1 MKPLVSIRTKLF
13 ASFLLIILLSYSG
26 FLCISIGSM
35 DASLR
40 DEAGRV
46 HDAVPDFS
54 ATDDSGHSY
63 YISPPN
69 SLTKEELASIRD
81 KNLENILLSATLGI
95 FLSFGIAYL
104 LARKLTAPVRELSLV
119 AERIEHGDFAYRTN
133 VLASDEFGILAA
145 SFNRMTEALEERET
159 TIKMKTVDLEVL
171 NRCLRELNEKL
182 EVKVAERTVAL
193 EVEKGRLEA
202 ILTSMAEG
210 MLVTDQDNRIILFNP
225 AAQKILDVPPHRVAG
240 QNIETVCSLGGF
252 CELVEFLLDMKKGD
266 HLTEGREVHLEIN
279 GKKLKVNMS
288 PLLDKTWQFA
298 GVVMSIRDVTLE
310 EEIDRMK
317 TEFISTVSHELK
329 TPLTSIKGSLEI
341 ILRRDNGLSDTEKE
355 LLAVCERNTDR
366 LIRLIGDILDISR
379 IESGRMEFRFKPES
393 LTRLASEAVEEMTSF
408 AFQRNVSLVES
419 VGDDIPPV
427 FGDRDRLIQVIT
439 NLLSNALKFSPEG
452 QVVSVDAA
460 REGHFVRV
468 SVSDRGKSIKKSDRD
483 KLFKKF
489 QKLDSH
495 ASGERGG
502 TGLGL
507 AICKEIIEKHH
518 GRISYRSGAGGGNVF
533 SFTVPVYEELHEK
546 GQDSHS

>member
-13 ASFLLIILLSYSG
+13 ASFLLIILISYSG
-26 FLCISIGSM
+26 FLCISICSM

-40 DEAGRV
+40 DKVGSVNESG
-46 HDAVPDFS
+46 PDFS
-54 ATDDSGHSY
+54 VADDAGHSY
-63 YISPPN
+63 YVSPPIF
-69 SLTKEELASIRD
+69 LTKEELASIRG
-81 KNLENILLSATLGI
+81 KNLENILFSAALGI

-104 LARKLTAPVRELSLV
+104 LARKLTAPVRELSQV
-119 AERIEHGDFAYRTN
+119 AEKIEQGDFAYRTN
-133 VLASDEFGILAA
+133 VFASDEFGILAA

-171 NRCLRELNEKL
+171 NKSLRELNEQL
-182 EVKVAERTVAL
+182 EEKVTERTVAL
-193 EVEKGRLEA
+193 EMEKGRLEA

-225 AAQKILDVPPHRVAG
+225 SAQKILDVPPHRVAG
-240 QNIETVCSLGGF
+240 QNIEKVCSLGGF
-252 CELVEFLLDMKKGD
+252 CQLVEFVQEMKKGD
-266 HLTEGREVHLEIN
+266 HLSEGREEYLEIN

-288 PLLDKTWQFA
+288 PLLDNTWQFA

-329 TPLTSIKGSLEI
+329 TPLTSIKGSLQI
-341 ILRRDNGLSDTEKE
+341 ILRRDNKLGDTEKE
-355 LLAVCERNTDR
+355 LLTVCERNTDR

-379 IESGRMEFRFKPES
+379 IESGRIEFRFKPES
-393 LTRLASEAVEEMTSF
+393 IGRLASEAVEEMTSF
-408 AFQRNVSLVES
+408 AFQRNVSLLES
-419 VGDDIPPV
+419 IGDDIPPV

-439 NLLSNALKFSPEG
+439 NLLSNAVKFSPEG
-452 QVVSVDAA
+452 RVVTVDAV

-468 SVSDRGKSIKKSDRD
+468 LVTDRGKSIKKPDRD
-483 KLFKKF
+483 KLFTKF

-495 ASGERGG
+495 ASGEQGG

-546 GQDSHS
+546 RQDSHC